1 MSLMVIILIIFFIF
15 RKIILFALKRRR
27 ISENMIEINVNKNTF
42 KDNEEKAEKEEND
55 NLEKLT
61 YYCIN

>member
-1 MSLMVIILIIFFIF
+1 
-15 RKIILFALKRRR
+15 
-27 ISENMIEINVNKNTF
+27 MIEINVNKNTF

-61 YYCIN
+61 Y